1 MYKTI
6 YVPVDNSDYSNTAV
20 DVGVDLAKTFG
31 AKIVGSHVYAAKM
44 HDKRFKQMEAG
55 LPEEYHDEKEL
66 DRQRQIHDSLITRG
80 LQIITDSYLDYVDKK
95 CTEANLPLERR
106 SLEGR
111 NWKVL
116 AEDINQNAYD
126 LVIMGA
132 LGVGAVKDSVIGSNT
147 ERVVRRVRTSDMLII
162 KNTQP
167 TTSGKIVVAVDGSAY
182 SFGGLMTAL
191 ALGKALNRPVEAIS
205 AFDPYFHYAAFHSIS
220 GVLNEEA
227 GKVFRFK
234 EQEKLHEEIID
245 SGLAKIYQSH
255 LDISREIAQAE
266 NTDIK
271 TTLLDGKAFEKVIQY
286 VRKDVPWLLIVGRIG
301 VHSDEDMDIGSN
313 TENLLRAAPCNVLVS
328 NRKYTPPIDTQAEY
342 TIAWTEEALRRM
354 ERIPVFARGVA
365 KTAIHRYAIEKGHTI
380 ISNTVVDAA
389 VGHILP
395 KGAMDAMRA
404 LGGSLDAAGIDRD
417 KMQADNAVAKDLMGN
432 TLSGMMTEIVQEK
445 PAVSP
450 GVSPGMAAYLDR
462 MNQTYFVCDGCGYI
476 GKGDTP
482 VKCPVCMAEGDR
494 FKQVDKSIFEAAAKA
509 EGTLETELAYDD
521 VPMQWTKD
529 AKEAIRTVP
538 AGFQR
543 RRAKAK
549 IEKTARK
556 LGMTTITLEY
566 AAPMIKEAAAEDYTP
581 IFANKGTGTATEAE
595 AALHADQGNG
605 HATGGNGGGSM
616 SSPSSF
622 TWTPDAQA
630 RLDRVPPGFMR
641 DCTKALILKHAEKVG
656 ATTITLDVANAGIEQ
671 AKGTMEEAMKTG
683 NLKDILER
691 LGVGSQPGSS
701 QNG

>member
-6 YVPVDNSDYSNTAV
+6 YIPVDNSDHSNTAV
-20 DVGVDLAKTFG
+20 DIGVQMAKAFG
-31 AKIVGSHVYAAKM
+31 SKIVGSHVYAAKM

-95 CTEANLPLERR
+95 CNEANLPIERR

-116 AEDINQNAYD
+116 AEDINTNGYE

-147 ERVVRRVRTSDMLII
+147 ERVVRRVRNSDMLII
-162 KNTQP
+162 KNMQP
-167 TTSGKIVVAVDGSAY
+167 MTVGKIVVAVDGSPY
-182 SFGGLMTAL
+182 SFGGLMTGL
-191 ALGKALNRPVEAIS
+191 QLGKALNMPVEAIA

-266 NTDIK
+266 QTDVK
-271 TTLLDGKAFEKVIQY
+271 TTLLDGKAFEKIIQY
-286 VRKDVPWLLIVGRIG
+286 VRKDIPALLIVGRIG

-313 TENLLRAAPCNVLVS
+313 TENLLRSAPCNVLIS
-328 NRKYTPPIDTQAEY
+328 NRKYVPPIDTQAEY

-354 ERIPVFARGVA
+354 EKIPVFARGVA

-404 LGGSLDAAGIDRD
+404 LGGNLDAAGIDRD
-417 KMQADNAVAKDLMGN
+417 KMQADEAVTKDLMGP
-432 TLSGMMTEIVQEK
+432 TLSGIMTQIVEEK
-445 PAVSP
+445 PKSVDASTQ
-450 GVSPGMAAYLDR
+450 AYLDR
-462 MNQTYFVCDGCGYI
+462 MSQNYFVCDGCGYI
-476 GKGDTP
+476 GKGDAP
-482 VKCPVCMAEGDR
+482 VKCPVCSADGTK
-494 FKQVDKSIFEAAAKA
+494 FKQVDRKIFEVAATA
-509 EGTLETELAYDD
+509 EGELETDLAYDD

-529 AKEAIRTVP
+529 AKEAIRAVP

-566 AAPMIKEAAAEDYTP
+566 AAPMIKEAASEDYTP
-581 IFANKGTGTATEAE
+581 IFANKGTGTSAE
-595 AALHADQGNG
+595 ATATLAAANGNG
-605 HATGGNGGGSM
+605 SNGNFAREAGTGHVTLD
-616 SSPSSF
+616 PY
-622 TWTPDAQA
+622 TWTAEAQA
-630 RLDRVPPGFMR
+630 RLERAPEGFMR
-641 DCTKALILKHAEKVG
+641 DCTKALIIKHADKLG
-656 ATTITLDVANAGIEQ
+656 TTHITAEVAHEGIEQ
-671 AKGTMEEAMKTG
+671 AKGYMENAMKTG
-683 NLKDILER
+683 NLKDMIADLT
-691 LGVGSQPGSS
+691 GKAKS
-701 QNG
+701 

>member
-6 YVPVDNSDYSNTAV
+6 YIPVDNSDHSNTAV
-20 DVGVDLAKTFG
+20 DVGVHMAKIFG
-31 AKIVGSHVYAAKM
+31 SKIVGSHVYAAKM

-95 CTEANLPLERR
+95 CTESNLPIERR

-116 AEDINQNAYD
+116 SEDINTNGYD

-147 ERVVRRVRTSDMLII
+147 ERVVRRVRNSDMLII
-162 KNTQP
+162 KHTQP
-167 TTSGKIVVAVDGSAY
+167 MTTGKIVVAVDGSPY
-182 SFGGLMTAL
+182 SFGGLMTGL
-191 ALGKALNRPVEAIS
+191 QLGKALNMPVEAIS

-266 NTDIK
+266 QTDVK
-271 TTLLDGKAFEKVIQY
+271 TTLLDGKAFEKIIQY
-286 VRKDVPWLLIVGRIG
+286 VRKDIPALLIVGRIG

-313 TENLLRAAPCNVLVS
+313 TENLLRSAPCNVLVS
-328 NRKYTPPIDTQAEY
+328 NRKYVPPIDTQAEY

-354 ERIPVFARGVA
+354 EKIPVFARGVA

-417 KMQADNAVAKDLMGN
+417 KMQADEAVTKDLMGP
-432 TLSGMMTEIVQEK
+432 TLSGIMTQIVEEK
-445 PAVSP
+445 PKEINA
-450 GVSPGMAAYLDR
+450 ATQAYLDR
-462 MNQTYFVCDGCGYI
+462 MSQNYFVCDGCGYI
-476 GKGDTP
+476 GKGDAP
-482 VKCPVCMAEGDR
+482 VKCPVCAADGAK
-494 FKQVDKSIFEAAAKA
+494 FKQVDKKIFEVAATA
-509 EGTLETELAYDD
+509 EGELETDVAYDD

-529 AKEAIRTVP
+529 AKEAIRAVP

-549 IEKTARK
+549 IEKSARK

-566 AAPMIKEAAAEDYTP
+566 AAPMIKEAAAEDYQP
-581 IFANKGTGTATEAE
+581 IFANKGTGTSAEAE
-595 AALHADQGNG
+595 AKLTTVNSDGSDGKAAQEQITGKNGNG
-605 HATGGNGGGSM
+605 HSE
-616 SSPSSF
+616 SSPY
-622 TWTPDAQA
+622 TWAVDAQA
-630 RLDRVPPGFMR
+630 RLDRAPEGFMR
-641 DCTKALILKHAEKVG
+641 DCTKALIIKHAEKIGV
-656 ATTITLDVANAGIEQ
+656 THITLEVANEGIEQ
-671 AKGTMEEAMKTG
+671 AKGYMADAMKTG
-683 NLKDILER
+683 DLKSMIANLTGK
-691 LGVGSQPGSS
+691 GSA
-701 QNG
+701 

>member
-6 YVPVDNSDYSNTAV
+6 YIPVDNSDHSNTAV
-20 DVGVDLAKTFG
+20 DVGVHLAKTFG
-31 AKIVGSHVYAAKM
+31 SKIVGSHVYAAKM

-95 CTEANLPLERR
+95 CNEANLPIERR

-116 AEDINQNAYD
+116 SEDINTNGYD

-147 ERVVRRVRTSDMLII
+147 ERVIRRVRNSDMLII
-162 KNTQP
+162 KNIQP
-167 TTSGKIVVAVDGSAY
+167 MTSGKIVVAVDGSPY
-182 SFGGLMTAL
+182 SFGGLMTGL
-191 ALGKALNRPVEAIS
+191 QLGKALNMPVEAIS

-266 NTDIK
+266 QTDVK
-271 TTLLDGKAFEKVIQY
+271 TTLLDGKAFEKIIQY
-286 VRKDVPWLLIVGRIG
+286 VRKDVPTLLIVGRIG
-301 VHSDEDMDIGSN
+301 VHSDEDMDVGSN
-313 TENLLRAAPCNVLVS
+313 TENLLRSAPCNILVS
-328 NRKYTPPIDTQAEY
+328 NRKYVPPIDTQAEY

-354 ERIPVFARGVA
+354 EKIPVFARGVA

-380 ISNTVVDAA
+380 ISNTVVDTA

-417 KMQADNAVAKDLMGN
+417 KMQADEGVTKDLMGP
-432 TLSGMMTEIVQEK
+432 TLSGIMTQIVEEK
-445 PAVSP
+445 PKEISASTQ
-450 GVSPGMAAYLDR
+450 AYLDR
-462 MNQTYFVCDGCGYI
+462 MAQTYFVCDGCGYI
-476 GKGDTP
+476 GKGDAP
-482 VKCPVCMAEGDR
+482 VKCPVCSADGTK
-494 FKQVDKSIFEAAAKA
+494 FKQVDKKIFEVAATA
-509 EGTLETELAYDD
+509 EGELETDVAYDD

-529 AKEAIRTVP
+529 AKEAIRAVP

-543 RRAKAK
+543 RRAKAR

-566 AAPMIKEAAAEDYTP
+566 AAPMIKEAASEDYTP
-581 IFANKGTGTATEAE
+581 IFSNKGTGTAPAAE
-595 AALHADQGNG
+595 GMVAAANGNETNG
-605 HATGGNGGGSM
+605 HAENA
-616 SSPSSF
+616 SPY
-622 TWTPDAQA
+622 TWTSDAQA
-630 RLDRVPPGFMR
+630 RLDRAPEGFMR
-641 DCTKALILKHAEKVG
+641 DCTKALILKHAEKIG
-656 ATTITLDVANAGIEQ
+656 ATVITIEVANEGIEQ
-671 AKGTMEEAMKTG
+671 AKGYMADAMKTG
-683 NLKDILER
+683 NLKDMIANLT
-691 LGVGSQPGSS
+691 GKGSA
-701 QNG
+701 